1 MTDDLT
7 KKVWE
12 GLGAYGVQASVTGE
26 LAPSTEFA
34 NNLKEME
41 RGYRRYLAIRNHS
54 TKDLGV
60 RRKSGWTYIAVT
72 GEQLDRATDVLA
84 AGLENPDGRQRTT
97 VPTKEEPGPE
107 LG

>member
-12 GLGAYGVQASVTGE
+12 GLGAYGVQASLTGE

-34 NNLKEME
+34 DLLKKMSQNSE
-41 RGYRRYLAIRNHS
+41 RYLALRNNS

-60 RRKSGWTYIAVT
+60 RRKSGWTYIAVS
-72 GEQLDRATDVLA
+72 GPQLDRAADVLA
-84 AGLENPDGRQRTT
+84 ARGEEDGRQHPA
-97 VPTKEEPGPE
+97 VPVKERPGPE